1 MNASSS
7 SPRSNLSPSPRI
19 AVTCN
24 GNPADLGVYSGGPAS
39 LLEALGEIGIES
51 LPLRGDLGPR
61 GQVQFERILLALRLR
76 PSDLLHPGVL
86 RQTRRQLRSEVALSR
101 PMSTART
108 RAVAFRSAR
117 LGPLSGIFQYG
128 VGFDLPPGTP
138 AVTLEDATFHQ
149 VCEDY
154 RWPWLRNLSGSRR
167 TSLDEQTRRRYARA
181 EACAFMSSWA
191 AASAIRDYRVPAS
204 KVCVVGVGRNHNPP
218 CPADRDWSRPRALF
232 VGLDWERKNGPAVL
246 RAFSKLREQRA
257 DARLDIVGGH
267 PRLDVEGVRA
277 HGQLSLT
284 DPTQRSRLEALFGAA
299 TFFVMPSLHEPAGI
313 VYAEAQAAGIASI
326 ATTSGGAATIVGD
339 AGIVVDPHD
348 DRALSDAMSQLAEP
362 ECAAR
367 LGDLARR
374 RARLFTW
381 RAVAERLLRALAP
394 PGLDLAPLADFLTDD
409 TDLSIDADG
418 TASLDRVDARTGTT
432 PAKPPRKYDP
442 HNGTQA
448 VARGD
453 L

>member
-7 SPRSNLSPSPRI
+7 SPAPFDLPSSLRI
-19 AVTCN
+19 AVTCS
-24 GNPADLGVYSGGPAS
+24 GDPADLGVYSGGPAS
-39 LLEALGEIGIES
+39 LLEALREMNIES
-51 LPLRGDLGPR
+51 LALRGDLGPR
-61 GQVQFERILLALRLR
+61 GQVLFERVLVALRLR
-76 PSDLLHPGVL
+76 PSDVLHPSDL
-86 RQTRRQLRSEVALSR
+86 RQTRRHLRSEVASSR
-101 PMSTART
+101 PMSVART
-108 RAVAFRSAR
+108 RAVAHRSAR
-117 LGPLSGIFQYG
+117 LGVLSGTFQYG
-128 VGFDLPPGTP
+128 VGFDLPLRTP
-138 AVTLEDATFHQ
+138 VVTLEDATFHQ

-154 RWPWLRNLSGSRR
+154 RWPWLRNLSSSRR

-218 CPADRDWSRPRALF
+218 CPDRDWSRPRALF
-232 VGLDWERKNGPAVL
+232 VGFDWERKNGPGVL
-246 RAFSKLREQRA
+246 RAFSKLREQRT

-267 PRLDVEGVRA
+267 PRLDVEGVTT

-284 DPTQRSRLEALFGAA
+284 DPAQRSRLEALFGAA

-394 PGLDLAPLADFLTDD
+394 HGLDLAPLADFLTDD
-409 TDLSIDADG
+409 TDLPIDADRI
-418 TASLDRVDARTGTT
+418 ASLDLADTRIGATQ
-432 PAKPPRKYDP
+432 AKPPRKI
-442 HNGTQA
+442 
-448 VARGD
+448 
-453 L
+453 